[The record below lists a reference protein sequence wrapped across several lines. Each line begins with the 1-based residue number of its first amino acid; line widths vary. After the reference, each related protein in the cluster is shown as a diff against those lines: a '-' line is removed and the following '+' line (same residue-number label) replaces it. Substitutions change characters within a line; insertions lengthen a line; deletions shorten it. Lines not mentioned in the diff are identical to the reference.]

1 MNVPSS
7 LRIYAPVIALL
18 VWVALIVL
26 FCRPGS
32 SLHAYCGWFKP
43 AGLALV
49 ALAVTLHTK
58 EMIKIHGRRR

>member
-1 MNVPSS
+1 M
-7 LRIYAPVIALL
+7 RIYAPVIALL
-18 VWVALIVL
+18 AWVVLIVI
-26 FCRPGS
+26 FCRPPGCNC
-32 SLHAYCGWFKP
+32 HAYCGWLKP